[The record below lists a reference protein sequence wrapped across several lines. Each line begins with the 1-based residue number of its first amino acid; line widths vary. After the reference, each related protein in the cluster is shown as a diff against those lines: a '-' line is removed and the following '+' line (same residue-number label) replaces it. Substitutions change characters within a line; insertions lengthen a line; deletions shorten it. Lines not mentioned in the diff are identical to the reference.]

1 MKVWA
6 KKRGQAELPYAIIAV
21 AAIIIT
27 VLFVHNYSKA
37 FDDEKEIQACRLS
50 VLQNA
55 KLRPGTVG
63 EAVGIEFPTPE
74 LTAIDCPKRKL
85 EISSRLVDKYKQ
97 GPEYGAK
104 LEIAEAMRK
113 CWKQWLGPEGFAPF
127 DTGWLEGDK
136 RFCAICYDV
145 SFADDFQN
153 ELKIKQLNNFVEFL
167 RTTYTPDGS
176 YRYVNYLTNTN
187 WSFSLPPGSSEQFN
201 DAMSTEQDY
210 VVMYRVDRK
219 GYWLGSIIG
228 STAVSSGCIAGTW
241 AGGPTGFVIGC
252 GLGLIGGGIGYVT
265 ATEDLHHE
273 ASIVVKPSHL
283 IREDGCKVL
292 YQ

>member
-1 MKVWA
+1 MNRAGMDGRKA
-6 KKRGQAELPYAIIAV
+6 QAPRMLVILILV
-21 AAIIIT
+21 
-27 VLFVHNYSKA
+27 
-37 FDDEKEIQACRLS
+37 
-50 VLQNA
+50 
-55 KLRPGTVG
+55 
-63 EAVGIEFPTPE
+63 AVGIAST
-74 LTAIDCPKRKL
+74 L
-85 EISSRLVDKYKQ
+85 
-97 GPEYGAK
+97 
-104 LEIAEAMRK
+104 M
-113 CWKQWLGPEGFAPF
+113 
-127 DTGWLEGDK
+127 
-136 RFCAICYDV
+136 
-145 SFADDFQN
+145 FQN
-153 ELKIKQLNNFVEFL
+153 QLFAKVNEKGPKEICKASVYQYALGSFQGINFVEFL